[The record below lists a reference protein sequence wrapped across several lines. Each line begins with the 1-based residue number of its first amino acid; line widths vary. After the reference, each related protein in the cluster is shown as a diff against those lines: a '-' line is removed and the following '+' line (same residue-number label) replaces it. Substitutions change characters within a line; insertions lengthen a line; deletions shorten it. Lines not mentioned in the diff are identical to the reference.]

1 MDAEIDRNPVRR
13 RDAITSSWMAAI
25 GIYKSMSA
33 CSRERSMVGDRHRSV
48 RC

>member
-25 GIYKSMSA
+25 GLYNP
-33 CSRERSMVGDRHRSV
+33 
-48 RC
+48 